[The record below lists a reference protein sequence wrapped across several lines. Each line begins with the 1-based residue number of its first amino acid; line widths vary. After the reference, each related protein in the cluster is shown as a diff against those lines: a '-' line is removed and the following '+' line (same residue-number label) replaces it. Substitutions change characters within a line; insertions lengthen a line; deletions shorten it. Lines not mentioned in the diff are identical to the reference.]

1 MSEDWPTCKEDLQFA
16 REIIDEHILLSE
28 DEPISL
34 LHLIFQGEDGDFDV
48 QISDFMIDLTEHFI
62 GQYGL
67 QKGRKIACKV
77 ITKLLLA
84 GKTIH

>member
-1 MSEDWPTCKEDLQFA
+1 MSEDWPTQKEDLQFA
-16 REIIDEHILLSE
+16 SEIVNEHILLND

-34 LHLIFQGEDGDFDV
+34 LHLIFKGEDGDFDV
-48 QISDFMIDLTEHFI
+48 QISDFMADLTENFI
-62 GQYGL
+62 GQYGFK
-67 QKGRKIACKV
+67 KGRKIACKV

>member
-1 MSEDWPTCKEDLQFA
+1 MNEDWPTQKKDLQFA
-16 REIIDEHILLSE
+16 DEIVDEHISLNE

-34 LHLIFQGEDGDFDV
+34 LHLIFEGEDGDFDV
-48 QISDFMIDLTEHFI
+48 QISDFMADLTEHFVC
-62 GQYGL
+62 QYGDK
-67 QKGRKIACKV
+67 QGKKIACKV